1 MDGSAIVSG
10 AAKAASY
17 NMLLQLGLRLTTF
30 VLNAVILR
38 YVSKDILGIVN
49 VRLTLLYSTTLFLT
63 KEAFDRACLSKS
75 GTCDWKQVINLL
87 WCTFPLAILC
97 SGCLG
102 MVWLYV
108 LENPSTVTSVPLEN
122 LSIMTSVPGYTVG
135 VFCFALST
143 IIEVLAEPLFVV
155 GQAFLFVRLK
165 VVLLGLSQGIKCIIT
180 MVLVLWQPQWG
191 IVNFSIAQVISSVTY
206 AALYHG
212 YFVHYIASNK
222 KEDDFPL
229 KTVADMYPRI
239 LSDKPFIDIHLASLT
254 WSFFKQSFLKQIL
267 TEGEK
272 FVMTFFDVLSFGD
285 QGVYDVVANLGS
297 LAARFIFL
305 PIEENS
311 YLLFSKLLNR
321 GEPAAKQSQESLRL
335 SVRVLGVV
343 LKIVTIIGAIILI
356 FGFSNS
362 YLALHIYGGDV
373 LSSGAGPIL
382 LRWHCLYVLIIAV
395 NGTSEAFVFAAMSKD
410 DVDRYNKKMVVFSAL
425 FLLSSWLLTRL
436 VGSVGFILAN
446 CFNMLARIAH
456 SVYFIQGYLSG
467 TGYSPLH
474 EILPSV
480 PVIGSLLLSLV
491 VTSLSE
497 HMLCRGQ
504 SVVNKLIHIVIT
516 GVCLLAVLLIV
527 FLTEKN
533 LIALVKE
540 QMAKVR
546 GPRQKISEKER

>member
-1 MDGSAIVSG
+1 MDGSAVVSG

-30 VLNAVILR
+30 VLNAFILR
-38 YVSKDILGIVN
+38 YVSQDVLGIVN

-75 GTCDWKQVINLL
+75 TTSDWKQVINLL
-87 WCTFPLAILC
+87 WCTFPLAILF

-108 LENPSTVTSVPLEN
+108 LENPSTTTSV
-122 LSIMTSVPGYTVG
+122 SGYTFG
-135 VFCFALST
+135 VVCFALST

-165 VVLLGLSQGIKCIIT
+165 VVLLGISQGIKCIIT
-180 MVLVLWQPQWG
+180 VILVLKQPQWG
-191 IVNFSIAQVISSVTY
+191 IVNFSIAQVVSSVTY
-206 AALYHG
+206 AAMYHI
-212 YFVHYIASNK
+212 YFAHYISSNK
-222 KEDDFPL
+222 KKAEDFPL
-229 KTVADMYPRI
+229 KSVADMYPCI
-239 LSDKPFIDIHLASLT
+239 LTDKPFIDVHLASLT

-272 FVMTFFDVLSFGD
+272 FVMTFFDVLSYGD
-285 QGVYDVVANLGS
+285 QGVYDVVSNLGS

-311 YLLFSKLLNR
+311 YLLFSKLMQR
-321 GEPAAKQSQESLRL
+321 GVSADKQSQESLRL

-343 LKIVTIIGAIILI
+343 LKIVTIIGSIILI

-373 LSSGAGPIL
+373 LSSGAGPTL
-382 LRWHCLYVLIIAV
+382 LRWHCLYVLIIAI
-395 NGTSEAFVFAAMSKD
+395 NGTTEAFVFAAMSKA
-410 DVDRYNKKMVVFSAL
+410 DVDRYNKKMVLFSGL
-425 FLLSSWLLTRL
+425 FLLSSWLLTRML
-436 VGSVGFILAN
+436 GSVGFILAN

-456 SVYFIQGYLSG
+456 SIYFIQGYLFG
-467 TGYSPLH
+467 TGYSPLN
-474 EILPSV
+474 EIVPSM
-480 PVIGSLLLSLV
+480 PVIVSLLVSLI
-491 VTSLSE
+491 VTSTSE
-497 HMLCRGQ
+497 HLFCREQ
-504 SVVNKLIHIVIT
+504 SVINKLVHILIT
-516 GVCLLAVLLIV
+516 GVCLLVVLLIV
-527 FLTEKN
+527 LLTEKN

-540 QMAKVR
+540 QMSKVR
-546 GPRQKISEKER
+546 GQKPKIQEKER